1 MIQERIDNFIAYLQT
16 TRIWSNPDFSQA
28 VTRLIIWL
36 FAFGHIGA
44 GIYTGYYPRNHHE
57 YYIFA
62 AVFLIYTLAVLIS
75 VLQFPHSKIR
85 PYITIPLDIAAISAA
100 MIVTDG
106 GPFSPY
112 FLFYPWIYIGY
123 GVRYGR
129 WELFSATAASVIAFL
144 LILFYTDTWYSH
156 YIDAIAYIIFLMA
169 LPFYLNV
176 MIGRIKSARQEADAA
191 NRAKSEF
198 LATMSHEIRTPM
210 SGIIG
215 MTELLDKTELNN
227 RQQEYV
233 ANLKEASS
241 TLHSIINDVLDLS
254 KIEAGKYSF
263 EKIRF
268 DLEALCN
275 GVANIFSSSA
285 AEKGIELDCLVDPT
299 LPRYLVGDPN
309 RLRQILLNLISNAI
323 KYTEEGRVTIQVSAR
338 NHFDNVYLVHFEVT
352 DTGIG
357 IEQDKLEHIFEPF
370 YQCHNQAQQTGTGLG
385 TTISYNL
392 VQTMGGKMGVSSH
405 PGEGT
410 RFWFA
415 LPFHATDKQN
425 VGLAS
430 DNSAIQPEPAPDQVS
445 LNVLLAEDSEINAKV
460 ITTFLRMDGHHVAHA
475 VNGDEALKMLA
486 QNDYDLVLMDMRMP
500 GLNGI
505 EVTRAWRSQEVD
517 GQHVPIIALTA
528 NATTEDKENC
538 LSAGMDYFLAKPVS
552 HDRLKN
558 VISSFIK
565 DRAIPGYEQISAG

>member
-28 VTRLIIWL
+28 VTRFIIWL
-36 FAFGHIGA
+36 FAFVHIGA
-44 GIYTGYYPRNHHE
+44 GIYTGYYPKNHQE

-144 LILFYTDTWYSH
+144 LILVYTDTWYSH

-176 MIGRIKSARQEADAA
+176 MIGRIKSARKEADNA

-215 MTELLDKTELNN
+215 MTELLDKTELNK

-233 ANLKEASS
+233 ANLKVASS

-275 GVANIFSSSA
+275 GVTNIFSSSA
-285 AEKGIELDCLVDPT
+285 AEKGIELNCIIDPS
-299 LPRYLVGDPN
+299 LPHYLVGDPN

-323 KYTEEGRVTIQVSAR
+323 KYTEDGRVTIQVSAR
-338 NHFDNVYLVHFEVT
+338 SYFDDVYLVNFEVT

-357 IEQDKLEHIFEPF
+357 IEPDKLEHIFEPF

-392 VQTMGGKMGVSSH
+392 VQVMGGKMGVSSN
-405 PGEGT
+405 PGAGT
-410 RFWFA
+410 RFWFG
-415 LPFHATDKQN
+415 LPFHASDKQT

-430 DNSAIQPEPAPDQVS
+430 DKSTAETESAPEQVT

-460 ITTFLRMDGHHVAHA
+460 ITTFLRMDGHHVTHA

-505 EVTRAWRSQEVD
+505 EVTRAWRSQEVV

-552 HDRLKN
+552 HDRLKD

-565 DRAIPGYEQISAG
+565 DTPVPGYEQISAG